1 MLQLKKTDDKW
12 CVILELPWLSF
23 AQFLYCN
30 VKSQDEFLKNKF
42 LIWHNLTCSKR
53 NTFLVNWVFLSAF
66 QFWCF
71 SLIYILQGP
80 MLKRRPGPREMIQ
93 IGGGALA
100 THSLSTLEKEVYNIH
115 IWTNY
120 NYKKTLQIHIITH
133 TYTNQRGHFSHPP
146 FSTQEIPAMAL
157 HIGNVMDIFP
167 WSRLSET

>member
-66 QFWCF
+66 QFCCF

-80 MLKRRPGPREMIQ
+80 MLQRCPGPREMIQ

-100 THSLSTLEKEVYNIH
+100 THLFSTLEEYEQITITKKYKYTLLHIH
-115 IWTNY
+115 IQIRGGALATHLFSALEIHVIHICTNY
-120 NYKKTLQIHIITH
+120 K
-133 TYTNQRGHFSHPP
+133 
-146 FSTQEIPAMAL
+146 
-157 HIGNVMDIFP
+157 
-167 WSRLSET
+167 